1 MRSVRHS
8 FLSNLLK
15 TLQYMN
21 HYSFQNTCSKLGF
34 YTILGLSSTCVTL
47 GASIGIHLENAI
59 AAENIY
65 LTYSSLKISLKVSS
79 LENFAKD
86 GTISKDLEFY
96 LNRVTPE
103 QREEFRKVLL
113 QRADINPVQLSR
125 FFYTQIGAEI
135 LTRVGNIVNL
145 ENNVAGGVNGNRGIR
160 SALVKAAF
168 TPEGLTLL
176 NFFKQFPTDIQ
187 FQGETLLELSEVV
200 GKVIKATE
208 LFTKE
213 IKQISLQE
221 AASNPPIDF
230 AKLPDLRQAGTS
242 MVQPKQT
249 WVLKDVSRDRQFYV
263 DVYRPQKWR
272 SGKTPVAIFS
282 HGLASRPED
291 YTKTAEHLASYG
303 YVVVIPQHIGSD
315 TQQTQAL
322 LKGYSREIF
331 EPNEFINRPK
341 DISYAI
347 DELERRNQ
355 IEFQGNLNLESVGV
369 VGYSLGG
376 YTALAVAGAE
386 IDFENLDK
394 DCQKQF
400 GELNPSLLLQCQ
412 ALTLPRTD
420 YTFRDRRV
428 GAVFAGN
435 SVDSSIFG
443 QKGLSK
449 IQIPV
454 LIAGGNYDPVAPFVF
469 EQLRVFPWLTTPNK
483 YLVLGEGQAHVDFSL
498 LDAGLQSTIESVGN
512 FTLPSPDLIAN
523 YASSLLVGF
532 LGTYI
537 DTDNRETYRPYLQ
550 SEYTAYLSQGEE
562 FKLSLISG
570 ASSSKLTQSIDTFN
584 RDYNIGL

>member
-1 MRSVRHS
+1 MKR
-8 FLSNLLK
+8 N
-15 TLQYMN
+15 Y
-21 HYSFQNTCSKLGF
+21 FQKLGQKLGF
-34 YTILGLSSTCVTL
+34 YTALGFSSTCIAL
-47 GASIGIHLENAI
+47 GTSLGNAI

-65 LTYSSLKISLKVSS
+65 LTYSSLKVPLRVSS
-79 LENFAKD
+79 LEAFAKD
-86 GTISKDLEFY
+86 GTVSKDLEFY

-103 QREEFRKVLL
+103 QRDEFQKALS

-145 ENNVAGGVNGNRGIR
+145 ESNLKGGINGNHGIR
-160 SALVKAAF
+160 AALTQATF

-176 NFFKQFPTDIQ
+176 NFFKKFPTDIQ
-187 FQGETLLELSEVV
+187 FQGEKLLELADTVSKVV
-200 GKVIKATE
+200 KATE
-208 LFTKE
+208 FFTQE
-213 IKQISLQE
+213 IKQISAQE
-221 AASNPPIDF
+221 AASHSPVDF
-230 AKLPDLRQAGTS
+230 TKLPDLRQSGAS

-249 WVLKDVSRDRQFYV
+249 WILKDVSRDRQFYV

-291 YTKTAEHLASYG
+291 YTKMAEHLASYG

-322 LKGYSREIF
+322 LNGYSREIF
-331 EPNEFINRPK
+331 DPHEFINRPK

-355 IEFQGNLNLESVGV
+355 TEFQGNLNLTSVGV

-386 IDFENLDK
+386 IDFENLAK

-400 GELNPSLLLQCQ
+400 GELDPSLLLQCQ
-412 ALTLPRTD
+412 ALSLPHSE
-420 YTFRDRRV
+420 YKFRDRRV
-428 GAVFAGN
+428 AAVFAGN

-469 EQLRVFPWLTTPNK
+469 EQLRIFPWLTASNK
-483 YLVLGEGQAHVDFSL
+483 YLVMGEGQAHVDFSL
-498 LDAGLQSTIESVGN
+498 LDAGLQATIESVGN
-512 FTLPSPDLIAN
+512 FTLPSPYLIAN
-523 YASSLLVGF
+523 YANSILLGF

-537 DTDNRETYRPYLQ
+537 DQENSATYRPYLQ
-550 SEYTAYLSQGEE
+550 SEYAAYLSQGEE

-570 ASSSKLTQSIDTFN
+570 ASSSQLSQSIDTFN
-584 RDYNIGL
+584 RNYNTDF